1 MRKGI
6 VALLLALVVV
16 HPKPPIEPCEVYQA
30 VKRFEF
36 IENEGLEYKRVTC
49 YLPTGSNCADGSPTE
64 VGTIS
69 TNKEHL
75 GQKCILYR
83 ADTLEVIGEYVSHDI
98 GGHKDLVNGSA
109 IDVFAPDMDAA
120 WEWIRQNGDHVY
132 LKWIDE

>member
-1 MRKGI
+1 MKKVLAILLMSI
-6 VALLLALVVV
+6 VPIMPNFQLLKVAEEQ
-16 HPKPPIEPCEVYQA
+16 K
-30 VKRFEF
+30 F
-36 IENEGLEYKRVTC
+36 IQENNLEYKRVTC
-49 YLPTGSNCADGSPTE
+49 YLPTGSCCADGSPTE

-120 WEWIRQNGDHVY
+120 WAWIRKNGDHVY